1 MISTV
6 HTGGPLEMALTIA
19 LSLFDDIVVE
29 TKKQFRKKIIK
40 GICLCVD
47 EWFQEQVL
55 AIAKPHT
62 VIIEPS
68 ISLLGVSTS
77 EKQQI
82 KPNTKQFIALRDSY
96 WLQTVF
102 ICLSTL
108 DYLQFAFQFLC
119 VILRCF
125 FCLVR
130 RPLETKPHTNDNAI
144 RFWNVTSWYFLFE
157 IFEKEKRRRKKRDEW
172 TEKRFKY
179 RATNTNFFRI
189 QNK

>member
-29 TKKQFRKKIIK
+29 TKKQFWKKIIK

-96 WLQTVF
+96 RLQTVF

-125 FCLVR
+125 FFVSFVGRLKR
-130 RPLETKPHTNDNAI
+130 NRT
-144 RFWNVTSWYFLFE
+144 RVTTRYDFEMSHHDIFFL
-157 IFEKEKRRRKKRDEW
+157 KYSRKKKEEEKARRVDGKKVQVSRD
-172 TEKRFKY
+172 KY
-179 RATNTNFFRI
+179 KFFSNT
-189 QNK
+189 K